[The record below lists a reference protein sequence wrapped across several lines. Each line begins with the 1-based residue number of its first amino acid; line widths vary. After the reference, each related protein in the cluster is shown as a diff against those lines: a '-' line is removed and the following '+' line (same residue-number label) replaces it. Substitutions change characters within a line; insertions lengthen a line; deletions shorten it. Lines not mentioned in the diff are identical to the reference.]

1 MLETEGDRKAQY
13 RIEQARREGART
25 LDLSDMKLR
34 ELPKSIASLT
44 QLKWLFLS
52 DNQLTELPEAIASL
66 TQLRLLDLCAN
77 QLTQLP
83 EALASLTYLQSLNL
97 SRNQLTELPEAIA
110 SLTQLQRLHLYNNQL
125 RELPEAIASLTQL
138 QLLYLSNNQL
148 TELPEAIASLTQL
161 QLLHLYNN
169 QLTELP
175 EAIASLTQLKWLH
188 LYNNQLRELP
198 EAIASLTQLQR
209 LNLSNNQLTELPE
222 SIASLTQLQQLD
234 LFNNQLRE
242 LPESIASLTQLQ
254 QLDLSNNQLTEL
266 PEAIAS
272 LTQLQR
278 LNLSNNQLREL
289 PEAIASLTQLQQLN
303 LSNNQLRE
311 LPEAIASLTQLQELN
326 LSNNQLRELPKAI
339 ASLTSLQELD
349 LKNNQLRELPEA
361 IASLARLQKLY
372 LRKNPLNPDLA
383 AAYRQG
389 TTAVLRYLQAKAEEQ
404 ITLNEA
410 KLILIGEGEVGKSCL
425 LGALRED
432 EWLESRPTTH
442 GIEIKPVI
450 VTHPDSGTEIS
461 LNGWDFGGQ
470 PVYRSTHQLFFSA
483 PAVYLVVWKPREGPL
498 QGFVKEWI
506 TLIKHR
512 APDAKVLVVATHGG
526 PGQRQPDIDRQE
538 IQDRFGSDTVLEF
551 FHIDSKPNLQN
562 SCTGLAELKAK
573 IASVAASLPEMGRS
587 VPAKWQ
593 RVREILQTNDKA
605 YLPYD
610 DVLAI
615 CAQHGI
621 DQEQAELFL
630 RISHTLGHF
639 IHYHY
644 DPIVRDIVIL
654 KPDWLAKAISFVLD
668 DETTRRRNGLVDF
681 EHLGELWSNPPFPG
695 EDGYPQELHPIFLKL
710 MERFDLSY
718 QVVIDPAKPSNTSL
732 IAQLVRDTRP
742 ELPNWGQQ
750 PEAGD
755 RQQVQICRIVDD
767 RGQLAVAEGLFYKLI
782 VRLHKYSLGRCNY
795 EESIHWQRGL
805 MLDNDYNGRALLE
818 YVKTD
823 VKITVRAA
831 YPERFLSYLTEEI
844 KWLVENFWEGLQCNV
859 MVPCIRPC
867 SMNAPGNG
875 LFEVEKLIESKKKNR
890 HEYPCPISGCGEW
903 QNIDRLLNNAP
914 TTPPPSQEIGI
925 QQFRN
930 IVKDELKIIRKD
942 LVIVDRRGEERFQSL
957 SQDQRIILS
966 KVDEEFAS
974 LMQMLTDEAKDG
986 PRLFSFKPVDP
997 KFFDRPKW
1005 ISTKLQITLWCEHS
1019 RQPLPALNPNDKKKG
1034 VYELEVLREWFTK
1047 AAPYLKILTGTLS
1060 LVLPVAASA
1069 PKLMLDEATYKGI
1082 QEELDFGQKSIES
1095 ILKGSDLATNLST
1108 ESDAS
1113 DWQQGEAAIRAQG
1126 SILREL
1132 HALLKAK
1139 DPGFGGLVRVQNR
1152 RREFLWVHPQFVD
1165 EY

>member
-1 MLETEGDRKAQY
+1 MLETEGDQEARR
-13 RIEQARREGART
+13 RIEKARQEGAIE
-25 LDLSDMKLR
+25 LDLSDLELR
-34 ELPKSIASLT
+34 ELPDTIASLT
-44 QLKWLFLS
+44 
-52 DNQLTELPEAIASL
+52 EL
-66 TQLRLLDLCAN
+66 QK
-77 QLTQLP
+77 
-83 EALASLTYLQSLNL
+83 LNL
-97 SRNQLTELPEAIA
+97 GS
-110 SLTQLQRLHLYNNQL
+110 NQL

-138 QLLYLSNNQL
+138 QVLYLYNNKLRELPKEIPSLTQLQVLDLSYNQL
-148 TELPEAIASLTQL
+148 TERPEAIASLTQL
-161 QLLHLYNN
+161 QRLYLDNN
-169 QLTELP
+169 QLRELP
-175 EAIASLTQLKWLH
+175 KEIASLTQLRE
-188 LYNNQLRELP
+188 LYLENNQLRELPEEIASLTELRELYLDNNQLRELPKEIASLTELQVLDLDNNQLRELP
-198 EAIASLTQLQR
+198 EAIASLTRLQL
-209 LNLSNNQLTELPE
+209 
-222 SIASLTQLQQLD
+222 
-234 LFNNQLRE
+234 
-242 LPESIASLTQLQ
+242 
-254 QLDLSNNQLTEL
+254 
-266 PEAIAS
+266 
-272 LTQLQR
+272 
-278 LNLSNNQLREL
+278 
-289 PEAIASLTQLQQLN
+289 
-303 LSNNQLRE
+303 
-311 LPEAIASLTQLQELN
+311 
-326 LSNNQLRELPKAI
+326 
-339 ASLTSLQELD
+339 LD
-349 LKNNQLRELPEA
+349 LKN
-361 IASLARLQKLY
+361 
-372 LRKNPLNPDLA
+372 NPLNPDLA
-383 AAYRQG
+383 AAYEQG
-389 TTAVLRYLQAKAEEQ
+389 TGAVLQYLRAKAQAQ

-450 VTHPDSGTEIS
+450 VTHPDSGTDIS

-470 PVYRSTHQLFFSA
+470 PVYRPTHQLFFSA
-483 PAVYLVVWKPREGPL
+483 PAVYLVVWKPREGPQ

-512 APDAKVLVVATHGG
+512 EPDAKVLVVATHGG

-538 IQDRFGSDTVLEF
+538 IQDRFGSDTVLGF
-551 FHIDSKPNLQN
+551 FHVNSKPDLQN

-573 IASVAASLPEMGRS
+573 IASAAASLPEMGRS

-621 DQEQAELFL
+621 DKEQAELFL

-644 DPIVRDIVIL
+644 DPILRDIVIL

-695 EDGYPQELHPIFLKL
+695 EDGYKKELHPIFLKL
-710 MERFDLSY
+710 MEHFDLSY
-718 QVVIDPAKPSNTSL
+718 QVVLDPAKPSNTSL

-742 ELPNWGQQ
+742 ELPNWGEQ

-767 RGQLAVAEGLFYKLI
+767 RGQVAVAEGLFYQLI

-818 YVKTD
+818 YVNTD

-844 KWLVENFWEGLQCNV
+844 KWLVEKLWKGLRCNV
-859 MVPCIRPC
+859 MVPCITPC
-867 SMNAPGNG
+867 GKNAPGNA
-875 LFEVEKLIESKKKNR
+875 LFEVKQLIESKKENR
-890 HEYPCPISGCGEW
+890 PEYPCSLCGKW

-914 TTPPPSQEIGI
+914 TTQPPSQEIGI

-930 IVKDELKIIRKD
+930 MFKDELKIIRED
-942 LVIVDRRGEERFQSL
+942 LVIFDRRGQERFQSL
-957 SQDQRIILS
+957 SQDQRKILS
-966 KVDEEFAS
+966 QIDEEFAS

-1034 VYELEVLREWFTK
+1034 VYELEVSREWFTK

-1069 PKLMLDEATYKGI
+1069 TKLMLDEATYKGI
-1082 QEELDFGQKSIES
+1082 EEELDFGQKSIES
-1095 ILKGSDLATNLST
+1095 TLKGSDLATNLST
-1108 ESDAS
+1108 ESDAP

-1152 RREFLWVHPQFVD
+1152 RREFLWVHEQFVD

>member
-1 MLETEGDRKAQY
+1 MLGNEGDREAQR
-13 RIEQARREGART
+13 RIEQARREGARE
-25 LDLSDMKLR
+25 LDLSYMELT
-34 ELPKSIASLT
+34 ELPEAIASLT
-44 QLKWLFLS
+44 QLQLLNLS

-66 TQLRLLDLCAN
+66 TQLQKLYLYNNKLRE
-77 QLTQLP
+77 LP
-83 EALASLTYLQSLNL
+83 EALASLTQLQKLFVSNNKLRELPETIASLKQLQLLNL
-97 SRNQLTELPEAIA
+97 SENPLTELPEAIA
-110 SLTQLQRLHLYNNQL
+110 SLTQLQLLYLHNNQLRELPEDLASLTQLQVLDLRNNQL

-138 QLLYLSNNQL
+138 LL
-148 TELPEAIASLTQL
+148 
-161 QLLHLYNN
+161 
-169 QLTELP
+169 
-175 EAIASLTQLKWLH
+175 
-188 LYNNQLRELP
+188 
-198 EAIASLTQLQR
+198 
-209 LNLSNNQLTELPE
+209 
-222 SIASLTQLQQLD
+222 
-234 LFNNQLRE
+234 
-242 LPESIASLTQLQ
+242 
-254 QLDLSNNQLTEL
+254 
-266 PEAIAS
+266 
-272 LTQLQR
+272 

-289 PEAIASLTQLQQLN
+289 PEAIASLTWLQLLN
-303 LSNNQLRE
+303 LSDNQLRE
-311 LPEAIASLTQLQELN
+311 LPEAIASLTWLQELN
-326 LSNNQLRELPKAI
+326 L
-339 ASLTSLQELD
+339 
-349 LKNNQLRELPEA
+349 KN
-361 IASLARLQKLY
+361 
-372 LRKNPLNPDLA
+372 NPLNPDLA
-383 AAYRQG
+383 AAYEQG
-389 TTAVLRYLQAKAEEQ
+389 TGAVLQYLRAKAQAQ

-442 GIEIKPVI
+442 GIEIKRVI
-450 VTHPDSGTEIS
+450 LTHPDSGTEIS

-470 PVYRSTHQLFFSA
+470 PVYRPTHQLFFSA
-483 PAVYLVVWKPREGPL
+483 PAVYLVVWKPREGPQ

-538 IQDRFGSDTVLEF
+538 IQDRFGSDTVLDF
-551 FHIDSKPNLQN
+551 FHIDSKPDLQN

-593 RVREILQTNDKA
+593 QVREILQTNDKA

-615 CAQHGI
+615 CDRHGI
-621 DQEQAELFL
+621 DKEQAELFL

-644 DPIVRDIVIL
+644 DPILRDIVIL

-695 EDGYPQELHPIFLKL
+695 ENGYPKELHPIFLKL

-718 QVVIDPAKPSNTSL
+718 RVVLDPAKPSNTSL

-742 ELPNWGQQ
+742 QLPNWGEQ

-795 EESIHWQRGL
+795 EKSIHWQRGL

-818 YVKTD
+818 YVDTD

-844 KWLVENFWEGLQCNV
+844 KWLVKDKWKGLECNV
-859 MVPCIRPC
+859 MVPCIAPC
-867 SMNAPGNG
+867 GKNSPGNA
-875 LFEVEKLIESKKKNR
+875 LFEVKQLIESKKENR
-890 HEYPCPISGCGEW
+890 PEYPCSLCGKW
-903 QNIDRLLNNAP
+903 QNIDCLLNNAP
-914 TTPPPSQEIGI
+914 TTPPPPQEIGI
-925 QQFRN
+925 EQFRN
-930 IVKDELKIIRKD
+930 SVEDKLKIIHEH
-942 LVIVDRRGEERFQSL
+942 LVISDRRGEERFQSL
-957 SQDQRIILS
+957 SQDQRKILS
-966 KVDEEFAS
+966 QIDEQFAS
-974 LMQMLTDEAKDG
+974 LMQMFTDEAKDG

-1019 RQPLPALNPNDKKKG
+1019 RQPLPDLNPNDNKKG
-1034 VYELEVLREWFTK
+1034 VYELEVSREWFTK
-1047 AAPYLKILTGTLS
+1047 AAPYLKILSGTLS
-1060 LVLPVAASA
+1060 LVLPVGVSGA
-1069 PKLMLDEATYKGI
+1069 KFMLDDATFKGI
-1082 QEELDFGQKSIES
+1082 EEGLDLGQKSIES
-1095 ILKGSDLATNLST
+1095 TLKGSDLATNLST
-1108 ESDAS
+1108 ERDAP